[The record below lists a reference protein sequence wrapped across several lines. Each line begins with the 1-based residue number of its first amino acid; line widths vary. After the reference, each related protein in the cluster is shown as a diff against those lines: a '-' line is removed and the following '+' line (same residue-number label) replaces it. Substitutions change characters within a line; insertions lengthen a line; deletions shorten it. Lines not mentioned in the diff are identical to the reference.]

1 MRRLLAGQYPTDK
14 SQRYLDNYES
24 YFRPLAE
31 QPIKLLE
38 LGVRQGGS
46 LLMWRDYFAH
56 GLIAGLDAAAVT
68 VPDDSGRVRVF
79 QGLQQDKKVLS
90 HIAQEVAPSGFDV
103 IIDDASHIAEPSR
116 ITFWHLFEN
125 HLKSGGLFV
134 IEDWG
139 TGYWDSWPDGKC
151 YAAPVLA
158 KQGRV
163 SLLTRV
169 TDFLLPNGRIAGN
182 DKERHKSISHSY
194 GMVGF
199 VKELIDECGM
209 QDITHPVRG
218 TKTRQS
224 SRFENMLITHGQ
236 IFIRKANREEQK

>member
-1 MRRLLAGQYPTDK
+1 MPTLLAGAYPTDK
-14 SQRYLDNYES
+14 SQRYLDNYEI
-24 YFRPLAE
+24 YFRSLADH
-31 QPIKLLE
+31 PIKLLE

-46 LLMWRDYFAH
+46 LLMWRDYFAR
-56 GLIAGLDAAAVT
+56 GVIAGLDAEAVT

-90 HIAQEVAPSGFDV
+90 RIAQEVAPSGFDI
-103 IIDDASHIAEPSR
+103 IIDDASHIAELSR

-125 HLKSGGLFV
+125 HLKCGGLFV

-151 YAAPVLA
+151 YTPPPPP
-158 KQGRV
+158 KQNGF
-163 SLLTRV
+163 SFLTGIK
-169 TDFLLPNGRIAGN
+169 DFFLPKNRTAGS
-182 DKERHKSISHSY
+182 DKEQHKLISHSY

-209 QDITHPVRG
+209 EDITHPAHGVKPLRMP
-218 TKTRQS
+218 Q
-224 SRFENMLITHGQ
+224 FESMMVTHGQ
-236 IFIRKANREEQK
+236 VFIRKKNSDQEN